1 MFELF
6 TGQQDFA
13 MLWMTWEFVLGVT
26 SKSSGL
32 GFLGCFVFVVSF
44 FLNMYFL

>member
-1 MFELF
+1 MFGLF

-13 MLWMTWEFVLGVT
+13 MLWMTWEFVLCVT
-26 SKSSGL
+26 SESSGWA
-32 GFLGCFVFVVSF
+32 FPGCFVFVVSF